1 MRVPDL
7 KKQFERYKY
16 LGLFTIALLVIPLF
30 VKEQYAIHTLVMTLM
45 FTFLA
50 SSWNILGGFVGRF
63 ALGNGVYIGIGGY
76 ITALLFKQNGI
87 SPWFGIIIAALVS
100 GLLSMLLSYP
110 CFKLQGSYYVLSTV
124 ALLYVFQIVIL
135 NENKIFGYET
145 GASMGLRIPW
155 RGGFANMQFENKA
168 SYYIIIVLLLAFA
181 VGLSILIKHSKTG
194 YYFAAINTNQNA
206 AEALG
211 VDTMR
216 YKLKAQFISAALT
229 ALGGGFYV
237 MFIMFLDP
245 TRVLSYSFSIEIMLY
260 AVVGGID
267 TVWGPVFGTMILY
280 PINESLRTAL
290 GTSFAGLSTAI
301 YGLILMLVVYFMPK
315 GVFPWLAE
323 QITNRRFRKKAA
335 AVSEGGS
342 GHG

>member
-1 MRVPDL
+1 L
-7 KKQFERYKY
+7 KKYADRYKW
-16 LGLFTIALLVIPLF
+16 LAAFAVALCIVPIF
-30 VKEQYAIHTLVMTLM
+30 VKDQYAVHTLVMTLM

-50 SSWNILGGFVGRF
+50 SSWNILGGFIGRF
-63 ALGNGVYIGIGGY
+63 ALGNGVYIGLGGY
-76 ITALLFKQNGI
+76 ITALLFKQNHI
-87 SPWFGIIIAALVS
+87 SPWIGLIIAALVA
-100 GLLSMLLSYP
+100 GLLSMVLSYP

-124 ALLYVFQIVIL
+124 AVLYVFQIIIL
-135 NENKIFGYET
+135 NEQKIFGYET
-145 GASMGLRIPW
+145 GASMGLRVPW
-155 RGGFANMQFENKA
+155 RGGAANMQFEDKTV
-168 SYYIIIVLLLAFA
+168 YYFIIAVLLVLAI
-181 VGLSILIKHSKTG
+181 GISIHIKNSKTG
-194 YYFAAINTNQNA
+194 YYFSAINTNQEA

-211 VDTMR
+211 VNTMR

-229 ALGGGFYV
+229 AVGGGFYV

-267 TVWGPVFGTMILY
+267 TVWGPVFGTLILY

-301 YGLILMLVVYFMPK
+301 YGLILMLVVYFMPR

-323 QITNRRFRKKAA
+323 RASAVMRKKEAA
-335 AVSEGGS
+335 ELTKEGEQDG
-342 GHG
+342 

>member
-1 MRVPDL
+1 M
-7 KKQFERYKY
+7 KKQLIRYRW
-16 LGLFTIALLVIPLF
+16 LGLFAIVLFIVPLF
-30 VKEQYAIHTLVMTLM
+30 VREQYAIHTWVMTLM

-76 ITALLFKQNGI
+76 ITALLFRDNGI
-87 SPWFGIIIAALVS
+87 SPWIGILIAALIS
-100 GLLSMLLSYP
+100 GLISMLLSYP

-124 ALLYVFQIVIL
+124 ALLYVFQIIIL
-135 NENKIFGYET
+135 NENVILGYET

-155 RGGFANMQFENKA
+155 RGGALNMQFDDKT
-168 SYYIIIVLLLAFA
+168 SYYIIMVCLLVFA
-181 VGLSILIKHSKTG
+181 IGLSIWIKNSKTG
-194 YYFAAINTNQNA
+194 YYFSAINTNQNA

-211 VDTMR
+211 VNTMR

-229 ALGGGFYV
+229 AMGGGFYV

-267 TVWGPVFGTMILY
+267 TIWGPVFGTMLLY
-280 PINESLRTAL
+280 PINEALRTAL

-315 GVFPWLAE
+315 GLFPWIAE
-323 QITNRRFRKKAA
+323 QVTNFRGRRKKAIA
-335 AVSEGGS
+335 AEGGS
-342 GHG
+342 GHA